1 MEPLERAERV
11 TRAAAFVRAIATTL
25 QPPAG
30 PVSAR
35 FFPTVFP
42 QPVVDLASPPFPKL
56 S

>member
-1 MEPLERAERV
+1 MELEQAERV
-11 TRAAAFVRAIATTL
+11 VRAAASMRAIATTL

-35 FFPTVFP
+35 CFP
-42 QPVVDLASPPFPKL
+42 L